1 MAKVI
6 EILDTSPKFFKGF
19 NTGIIFNALAGSET
33 DVGDLATPKWVGQ
46 IFQGSTSWIGD
57 APEMTSHKDEK
68 GQVQYILSASGS
80 YGVQLDLMS
89 TSDTIVT
96 TFLKG
101 TTVANENLGA
111 PAFVA
116 TAESGSA
123 TAIGFGD
130 KLPIINRPFAL
141 VNDTEDQVMLFP
153 NAHVTATLVSN
164 DQAMHVRLTIMSQSL
179 PSTAT
184 HLYPI
189 MIGRF
194 GLNLGDAT

>member
-19 NTGIIFNALAGSET
+19 NMGIIFDALAGTET
-33 DVGDLATPKWVGQ
+33 DVGDLVTPKWVGQ
-46 IFQGSTSWIGD
+46 IFQGSTSWIGE
-57 APEMTSHKDEK
+57 APEMSSHKDEK
-68 GQVQYILSASGS
+68 GHVVYILGAAGS

-101 TTVANENLGA
+101 TIVGNANLGA
-111 PAFVA
+111 PALVA
-116 TAESGSA
+116 TAESA
-123 TAIGFGD
+123 TASAVGFGD
-130 KLPIINRPFAL
+130 KLPIIDRPFAI
-141 VNDTEDQVMLFP
+141 VNDTEDQIMLFP
-153 NAHVTATLVSN
+153 NAHITATPVSN
-164 DQAMHVRLTIMSQSL
+164 DKAMHVRLTIMSQTL

-184 HLYPI
+184 NLYPI

-194 GLNLGDAT
+194 GLNLGAA

>member
-1 MAKVI
+1 MAKAI

-19 NTGIIFNALAGSET
+19 NMGIIFDALAGTET

-46 IFQGSTSWIGD
+46 IFQGSTSWIGE

-68 GQVQYILSASGS
+68 GNVVYILGAAGS
-80 YGVQLDLMS
+80 YGIQLDLMS

-101 TTVANENLGA
+101 TIVGNANLGA
-111 PAFVA
+111 PALVA
-116 TAESGSA
+116 TAESA
-123 TAIGFGD
+123 TASAVGFGD
-130 KLPIINRPFAL
+130 KLPIIDRPFAI
-141 VNDTEDQVMLFP
+141 VNDTEDQIMLFP
-153 NAHVTATLVSN
+153 NAHITATPVSN
-164 DQAMHVRLTIMSQSL
+164 DKAMHVRLTIMSQTL

-184 HLYPI
+184 NLYPI

-194 GLNLGDAT
+194 GLNLGEA

>member
-1 MAKVI
+1 MANVI

-19 NTGIIFNALAGSET
+19 NMGIIFDALAGTET

-46 IFQGSTSWIGD
+46 IFQGSTSWIGE

-68 GQVQYILSASGS
+68 GNVVYILGAAGS

-101 TTVANENLGA
+101 TIVGNANLGA
-111 PAFVA
+111 PALVA
-116 TAESGSA
+116 TAESA
-123 TAIGFGD
+123 TASAVGFGD
-130 KLPIINRPFAL
+130 KLPIIDRPFAI
-141 VNDTEDQVMLFP
+141 VNDTEDQIMLFP
-153 NAHVTATLVSN
+153 NAHITATPVSN
-164 DQAMHVRLTIMSQSL
+164 DKAMHVRLTIMSQTL

-184 HLYPI
+184 NLYPI

-194 GLNLGDAT
+194 GLNLGAA

>member
-1 MAKVI
+1 MANVI

-19 NTGIIFNALAGSET
+19 NMGIIFDALAGTET

-46 IFQGSTSWIGD
+46 IFQGSTSWIGE

-68 GQVQYILSASGS
+68 GNVVYILGAAGS
-80 YGVQLDLMS
+80 YGIQLDLMS

-101 TTVANENLGA
+101 TIVGNANLGA
-111 PAFVA
+111 PALVA
-116 TAESGSA
+116 TAESA
-123 TAIGFGD
+123 TASAVGFGD
-130 KLPIINRPFAL
+130 KLPIIDRPFAI
-141 VNDTEDQVMLFP
+141 VNDTEDQIMLFP
-153 NAHVTATLVSN
+153 NAHITATPVSN
-164 DQAMHVRLTIMSQSL
+164 DKAMHVRLTIMSQTL

-184 HLYPI
+184 NLYPI

-194 GLNLGDAT
+194 GLNLGEA

>member
-1 MAKVI
+1 MANVI

-19 NTGIIFNALAGSET
+19 NMGIIFDALAGTET

-46 IFQGSTSWIGD
+46 IFQGSTSWIGE

-68 GQVQYILSASGS
+68 GNVVYILGAAGS
-80 YGVQLDLMS
+80 YGIQLDLMS

-101 TTVANENLGA
+101 TIVGNANLGA
-111 PAFVA
+111 PALVA
-116 TAESGSA
+116 TAESA
-123 TAIGFGD
+123 TASAVGFGD
-130 KLPIINRPFAL
+130 KLPIIDRPFAI
-141 VNDTEDQVMLFP
+141 VNDTEDQIMLFP
-153 NAHVTATLVSN
+153 NAHITATPVSN
-164 DQAMHVRLTIMSQSL
+164 DKAMHVRLTIMSQTL

-184 HLYPI
+184 NLYPI

-194 GLNLGDAT
+194 GLNLGAA